1 MQDRLQFSQTPPRWS
16 KGVKSILR
24 NTSGVDVVRFIDN
37 DAHDMP
43 LEVLLPN
50 ENGKA
55 REMPLARLEEL
66 FDCNDE

>member
-16 KGVKSILR
+16 KGVKSILW
-24 NTSGVDVVRFIDN
+24 NTSGVDVVHFIDD

-43 LEVLLPN
+43 LEVLLPD

-55 REMPLARLEEL
+55 REMPLMRLEEL